1 MPAHT
6 DLSSALE
13 RLLLLQL
20 GERLKSARLS
30 RGMASTNLAQKVG
43 ISRTTLHAVES
54 GEPTPT
60 IGTYLRV
67 MSALGLAGD
76 LALVA
81 SDAAR
86 IQPDTNSRLR
96 AARVKPSAQR
106 VVVKV
111 DSSRHIAQDL
121 QSLMLH
127 KEAVRLIR
135 QDPELVKRAF
145 ETLARWRSGGY
156 SHSQPLW
163 DEWAVILHR
172 RDWRRA
178 LSNTRR
184 AQELRQ
190 ASPLSTLVPQE
201 TRLRIIADV
210 RKLKRG
216 IDVSGL
222 PRLPGSAKSIDPA
235 VSRPRLRRST
245 PPASS
250 AQ

>member
-1 MPAHT
+1 MAGAYNAVQMPAHT
-6 DLSSALE
+6 DLTSALE

-30 RGMASTNLAQKVG
+30 RGLASTNLAQEVG

-145 ETLARWRSGGY
+145 ATLAQWRSGGD

-184 AQELRQ
+184 ARELRQ

-201 TRLRIIADV
+201 TRLRIIAEV
-210 RKLKRG
+210 RTLKRG
-216 IDVSGL
+216 IDVSAL
-222 PRLPGSAKSIDPA
+222 PRPTASAKSIGP
-235 VSRPRLRRST
+235 V
-245 PPASS
+245 
-250 AQ
+250 